1 MKNPYFSTFILLIF
15 VLVVCIVPG
24 PASTGTDVAEEDS
37 VLLKGS
43 HFELDERGKRTFG
56 QCYGFESYRDIR
68 LIGAL
73 SEKLV
78 DAGCTFAIKVTV
90 AEDCKLTN
98 REGTDFQIKLKE
110 FKDVNVYMPIGMQ
123 CRVVDLLKAGTE
135 VIIAYSPARGSVL
148 VLNEVYYDFRYLCV
162 NTLTSLT
169 DSSKVHV
176 IDLMCEQN
184 GEIVICNYMKSHIAI
199 NQSFTST
206 WFVEF
211 ERVVDMI
218 NKLRNVPNEVKK
230 KVNIVREN
238 LKPVEPELIALNYVL
253 EGEDVYM
260 IGENESN
267 VAEENMK
274 LMRAN
279 CLWASHLLEMFRDQK
294 LFSNVEPDAVR

>member
-1 MKNPYFSTFILLIF
+1 MKKYYLPAFIILLT
-15 VLVVCIVPG
+15 VLAVYSVPD
-24 PASTGTDVAEEDS
+24 PASPGVDLAYEDS

-43 HFELDERGKRTFG
+43 HFELDERGKRSFG

-123 CRVVDLLKAGTE
+123 CRVIDLLKAGTE
-135 VIIAYSPARGSVL
+135 VIIAYSPARGPVL
-148 VLNEVYYDFRYLCV
+148 VLSEYYYDFRYLSV
-162 NTLTSLT
+162 NTLTKLS
-169 DSSKVHV
+169 DSTKVHV
-176 IDLMCEQN
+176 IDLMWEQN
-184 GEIVICNYMKSHIAI
+184 GEIVICNYMKSHIGI

-206 WFVEF
+206 WYVEF

-230 KVNIVREN
+230 KVNFVREN
-238 LKPVEPELIALNYVL
+238 LKPVKPELIALNYVL

-260 IGENESN
+260 VGENESN